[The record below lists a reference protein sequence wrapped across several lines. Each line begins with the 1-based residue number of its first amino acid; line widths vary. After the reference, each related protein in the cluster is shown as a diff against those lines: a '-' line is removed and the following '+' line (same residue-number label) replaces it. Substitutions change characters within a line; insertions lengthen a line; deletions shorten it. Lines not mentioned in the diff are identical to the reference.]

1 VTKARN
7 IASAAPAP
15 AGVTST
21 ELGYIDG
28 VTSAIQTQIDAKLAT
43 STAAST
49 YVPNSLAD
57 AKGDLIVGTADN
69 TISKLTVGAN
79 GQSLV
84 ADSTTTSGLRWQD
97 SQAAGK
103 NAVIN
108 GGMDI
113 WQRGTSFAG
122 TTLGAYGA
130 DRWGYYRGGAVGGA
144 TWTRQSS
151 GLTGF
156 QYSLR
161 AQRNSG
167 DTSTQYVG
175 IWQGIETIN
184 SIPYAGKTVTVS
196 FYAKCGANYS
206 ASANGLGLNLLTGTG
221 TDEPPFNFTGSAVAI
236 AQYATLTTS
245 WQRFTFTATLP
256 TNTNEISIQI
266 IGYPTGTAGA
276 NDWFEVTGVQLEVG
290 SVATP
295 FSRAGGDIQGELA
308 KCQRYFYKAVTG
320 VNTPGWMCAYYTSSA
335 IISTIRFP
343 VTMRTSPTF
352 VVATGTDYYVVVVG
366 GGLDGLNT
374 LIQEVGTPDAA
385 TIYNN
390 TQAAGTIGYG
400 GNLISNNAS
409 ASLAWSAEL

>member
-1 VTKARN
+1 
-7 IASAAPAP
+7 
-15 AGVTST
+15 
-21 ELGYIDG
+21 
-28 VTSAIQTQIDAKLAT
+28 
-43 STAAST
+43 
-49 YVPNSLAD
+49 
-57 AKGDLIVGTADN
+57 
-69 TISKLTVGAN
+69 
-79 GQSLV
+79 
-84 ADSTTTSGLRWQD
+84 LRWQD

-206 ASANGLGLNLLTGTG
+206 ASANGLGLNLVTGTG
-221 TDEPPFNFTGSAVAI
+221 TDEPPFNFTGSAVD
-236 AQYATLTTS
+236 
-245 WQRFTFTATLP
+245 
-256 TNTNEISIQI
+256 ISIN
-266 IGYPTGTAGA
+266 GNPKVSSGT
-276 NDWFEVTGVQLEVG
+276 
-290 SVATP
+290 
-295 FSRAGGDIQGELA
+295 
-308 KCQRYFYKAVTG
+308 
-320 VNTPGWMCAYYTSSA
+320 
-335 IISTIRFP
+335 
-343 VTMRTSPTF
+343 
-352 VVATGTDYYVVVVG
+352 
-366 GGLDGLNT
+366 LNPP
-374 LIQEVGTPDAA
+374 GTPTAFDSTVYSTEEVNGTGLTFDI
-385 TIYNN
+385 TIN
-390 TQAAGTIGYG
+390 
-400 GNLISNNAS
+400 
-409 ASLAWSAEL
+409 